1 MSPINAAAG
10 ATINDSMLRTWSL
23 EALVSWQRLQGWRRK
38 E

>member
-1 MSPINAAAG
+1 MSPITAAAG